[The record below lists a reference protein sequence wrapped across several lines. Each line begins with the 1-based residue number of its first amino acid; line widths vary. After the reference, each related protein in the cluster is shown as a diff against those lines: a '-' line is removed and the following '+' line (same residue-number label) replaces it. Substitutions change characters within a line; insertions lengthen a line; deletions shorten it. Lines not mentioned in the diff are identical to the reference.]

1 MTNEQR
7 NIKLKHLIKCMKCEA
22 SGKVCDENCPTQ
34 YEAGNVGEIIENLE
48 AISEMLEQQ
57 PCEDWYDVPS
67 DEMTFEQAKQAVKDL
82 RKKLAEYLEQQPC
95 DMKQRV
101 EKEYL
106 YESLCED
113 LKKAN
118 AEIKRLSEPFEDAI
132 SRQAV
137 DELSKELVHTTRDKA
152 DFLCNFWEGLQKL
165 PPVTPKEKIGKWM
178 KYSIPRCGEQHYQCT
193 SCGYYINFGQWGEV
207 YTKQFKY
214 CPNCKAKMIE
224 PQESE
229 KINCKSTKCKNCIN
243 HNYCDFEPQ
252 ESEDKE

>member
-1 MTNEQR
+1 MTRE
-7 NIKLKHLIKCMKCEA
+7 EA
-22 SGKVCDENCPTQ
+22 K
-34 YEAGNVGEIIENLE
+34 EIIEDLKYSLDISLIGTLE
-48 AISEMLEQQ
+48 INEIDNAMVIAIKALEQQ

-67 DEMTFEQAKQAVKDL
+67 YEMTLEQARQAVKDL
-82 RKKLAEYLEQQPC
+82 RKKLAEYLEQEPC

-165 PPVTPKEKIGKWM
+165 PSVTPKSKSEYEHDHEVVKAYNDGQAYILDKIRAEIEQGYCKVENDYDKGRNM
-178 KYSIPRCGEQHYQCT
+178 GLHIAMQIIDKYRGE
-193 SCGYYINFGQWGEV
+193 
-207 YTKQFKY
+207 
-214 CPNCKAKMIE
+214 
-224 PQESE
+224 
-229 KINCKSTKCKNCIN
+229 
-243 HNYCDFEPQ
+243 
-252 ESEDKE
+252 